1 MNKKNNWLE
10 FKNIIEEKGV
20 KKLYHFTDR
29 DNLESIIKNGGL
41 YSWAD
46 CDEKG
51 ISILKPGGGDLSRS
65 LDARDGLQHYV
76 RVSFVKDHPMMFVAM
91 NEHRISNPVVL
102 EIDPEVV
109 WWQDSLY
116 CNKNVTRNDASYG
129 GSVEHFKQVHFD
141 TVLKNRYFDLAEE
154 ERPFYNAEVMVKNF
168 IPIQYITNIGN
179 FGYIIPSN
187 SNKMQTKTPYTAQIT
202 RNTPTAF
209 IFMIDQ
215 SVSMRKETQLYGE
228 TMAMSEA
235 VARIV
240 NHQINELV
248 LRCIKGSE
256 TRDYYDIA
264 IIGYGENAYS
274 GWKGELD
281 GRDFVKP
288 SELKEHPYKKTTI
301 KKETRTRKGIKVV
314 EVEEVQWIEADA
326 TKSWTRVHHAFD
338 KAKQL
343 LQNWMKEH
351 HDKDCYPPTIINITD
366 GEFNG
371 ASKEY
376 VLQQANEL
384 KSMFTND
391 GNVILFNIHISANK
405 VFKAFG
411 LDKRILFDKECAFN
425 KLLNILQKEKEYREG
440 SLMDFYDVIN
450 SLRDTL
456 LSKIRS
462 GKPAELYSNLYLDF
476 AKGIRDKNEETCHLT
491 IHKSKGLEF
500 DNVLLVFDETKKAL
514 DFLLKTDLN
523 KTEDDHRLYYVAC
536 SRAKHRLFLSI
547 PSLSESEQVSI
558 QNKYGKF
565 LTIKAN

>member
-1 MNKKNNWLE
+1 MNKKNNWQE
-10 FKNIIEEKGV
+10 FKNVIEEKGI

-46 CDEKG
+46 CDKKG
-51 ISILKPGGGDLSRS
+51 ISILKPGGGNLSRS

-91 NEHRISNPVVL
+91 NEQRISNPVVL

-215 SVSMRKETQLYGE
+215 SVSMQKETQLYGE

-274 GWKGELD
+274 GWKGELE

-288 SELKEHPYKKTTI
+288 SELKEHPYKKITI

-343 LQNWMKEH
+343 LQSWMNEH

-405 VFKAFG
+405 GMSVTCPA
-411 LDKRILFDKECAFN
+411 DKKEVSSNVLATTLYELSSLLPERYSDRIADLRNDTIPSNRYTAMSVN
-425 KLLNILQKEKEYREG
+425 ADMSTLIQ
-440 SLMDFYDVIN
+440 LMDIGTPTN
-450 SLRDTL
+450 IS
-456 LSKIRS
+456 
-462 GKPAELYSNLYLDF
+462 
-476 AKGIRDKNEETCHLT
+476 
-491 IHKSKGLEF
+491 
-500 DNVLLVFDETKKAL
+500 
-514 DFLLKTDLN
+514 
-523 KTEDDHRLYYVAC
+523 
-536 SRAKHRLFLSI
+536 
-547 PSLSESEQVSI
+547 
-558 QNKYGKF
+558 QNK
-565 LTIKAN
+565 